1 MPFLTIHQS
10 KGLEFPVV
18 VLGSLYRAEREAPV
32 VECAVRNLLNKEG
45 EPLEWIDKF
54 DTMRIFY
61 VGLSRAKNL
70 LILPRYTH
78 AKAAEAE
85 FKEILEEER
94 LPLVSDLD
102 PGTIP
107 AAERKFEEL
116 GKSYSYT
123 GDYLLYKRCPRNYMI
138 YRKYGFVPSR
148 GQTMFF
154 GRLVHETVED
164 LHHLVMMEK
173 RE

>member
-1 MPFLTIHQS
+1 M
-10 KGLEFPVV
+10 V
-18 VLGSLYRAEREAPV
+18 VLGSLYRTEREAPV
-32 VECAVRNLLNKEG
+32 VERAIRSLLQKKG
-45 EPLEWIDKF
+45 EPLDRIDGF

-61 VGLSRAKNL
+61 VGLSRAQNL
-70 LILPRYTH
+70 LVLPRYTH
-78 AKAAEAE
+78 NKAASRA

-94 LPLVSDLD
+94 LPLIENLSLEE
-102 PGTIP
+102 IP

-123 GDYLLYKRCPRNYMI
+123 GDYLLYRKCPRHYMI

-164 LHHLVMMEK
+164 LHQLVMSEAG
-173 RE
+173 R